1 MKITPLDIQHMV
13 FKVSFRGYD
22 RQDVDRFLEQ
32 IAQTVDELN
41 RETAALREKLG
52 STEGQLADSR
62 KAETA
67 LTRTLVST
75 QTMAEELKG
84 AAKRDAE
91 LIVKEAE
98 AMAADMLKQ
107 ARQELAKL
115 QVEVS
120 DLRKQRAMAIEKLRA
135 TLRTFDRV
143 VTMEAQDGDSAN
155 AGSQQNHGCGFWD
168 SECSGE
174 CRCRQDG
181 LPVTTKG
188 QEHLAG
194 PTLVWLF

>member
-13 FKVSFRGYD
+13 FKVSMRGYN

-41 RETAALREKLG
+41 REVALLREKLG
-52 STEGQLADSR
+52 ATEGQLTDSK

-75 QTMAEELKG
+75 QTMAEELKE

-98 AMAADMLKQ
+98 VMAADLLRNTRDEM
-107 ARQELAKL
+107 AKL
-115 QVEVS
+115 QHELS
-120 DLRKQRAMAIEKLRA
+120 DLRKQRAMAIERLRGTLRA
-135 TLRTFDRV
+135 FDRAL
-143 VTMEAQDGDSAN
+143 TMEEQDSDTP
-155 AGSQQNHGCGFWD
+155 AGIEPMVDDEPMTNPP
-168 SECSGE
+168 
-174 CRCRQDG
+174 R
-181 LPVTTKG
+181 
-188 QEHLAG
+188 
-194 PTLVWLF
+194 

>member
-1 MKITPLDIQHMV
+1 MRITPLDIQHMV
-13 FKVSFRGYD
+13 FKVSLRGYD

-52 STEGQLADSR
+52 ITEGQLADSR

-67 LTRTLVST
+67 LTKTLVST
-75 QTMAEELKG
+75 QTMAEELKE

-98 AMAADMLKQ
+98 IMAADLLKN

-115 QVEVS
+115 QQEIS
-120 DLRKQRAMAIEKLRA
+120 DLRKQRALAIERLRGTLRA
-135 TLRTFDRV
+135 FDRV
-143 VTMEAQDGDSAN
+143 LAMEEQDAS
-155 AGSQQNHGCGFWD
+155 
-168 SECSGE
+168 SGE
-174 CRCRQDG
+174 TIEPMVEDE
-181 LPVTTKG
+181 PMT
-188 QEHLAG
+188 G
-194 PTLVWLF
+194 PPSR

>member
-13 FKVSFRGYD
+13 FKVSLRGYD

-41 RETAALREKLG
+41 REAASLREKLG
-52 STEGQLADSR
+52 TTEGQLADSR
-62 KAETA
+62 NAETA

-75 QTMAEELKG
+75 QTMAEELKA

-98 AMAADMLKQ
+98 TMAADLLKS

-115 QVEVS
+115 QYEIS
-120 DLRKQRAMAIEKLRA
+120 ALRKQRAMAIERLRG
-135 TLRTFDRV
+135 TLRTVDRAL
-143 VTMEAQDGDSAN
+143 TLEEQDTDAP
-155 AGSQQNHGCGFWD
+155 AAVEPMVD
-168 SECSGE
+168 DE
-174 CRCRQDG
+174 
-181 LPVTTKG
+181 PMT
-188 QEHLAG
+188 G
-194 PTLVWLF
+194 PAPR

>member
-13 FKVSFRGYD
+13 FKVSLRGYD

-41 RETAALREKLG
+41 RESASLREKLG
-52 STEGQLADSR
+52 ATEGQLTDSR

-75 QTMAEELKG
+75 QTMAEELKE

-98 AMAADMLKQ
+98 SMAADLLKH
-107 ARQELAKL
+107 AREELAKL
-115 QVEVS
+115 HQELS
-120 DLRKQRAMAIEKLRA
+120 DLRKQRAMAIERLRG
-135 TLRTFDRV
+135 TLRTFDRAL
-143 VTMEAQDGDSAN
+143 TMEEQDRDAASAIEPLV
-155 AGSQQNHGCGFWD
+155 D
-168 SECSGE
+168 DE
-174 CRCRQDG
+174 
-181 LPVTTKG
+181 PMT
-188 QEHLAG
+188 G
-194 PTLVWLF
+194 PSR

>member
-13 FKVSFRGYD
+13 FKVSMRGYN

-41 RETAALREKLG
+41 REVAALREKLG
-52 STEGQLADSR
+52 ATEGQLTDSK

-75 QTMAEELKG
+75 QTMAEELKE

-98 AMAADMLKQ
+98 VMAADLLKSTREEM
-107 ARQELAKL
+107 ARL
-115 QVEVS
+115 QREIS
-120 DLRKQRAMAIEKLRA
+120 DLRKQRAMAIERLRG
-135 TLRTFDRV
+135 TLRTVDRAL
-143 VTMEAQDGDSAN
+143 TMEERDS
-155 AGSQQNHGCGFWD
+155 D
-168 SECSGE
+168 S
-174 CRCRQDG
+174 
-181 LPVTTKG
+181 
-188 QEHLAG
+188 
-194 PTLVWLF
+194 PTGMEPMVDDEPMTNPPR

>member
-13 FKVSFRGYD
+13 FKVSMRGYN

-52 STEGQLADSR
+52 GLEGQLADSR

-75 QTMAEELKG
+75 QTMAEGLKE

-98 AMAADMLKQ
+98 VMAADLLRNTREEM
-107 ARQELAKL
+107 AKL
-115 QVEVS
+115 QQELS
-120 DLRKQRAMAIEKLRA
+120 DLRKQRAMAIERLRG
-135 TLRTFDRV
+135 TLRTFDRAL
-143 VTMEAQDGDSAN
+143 TMEEQDRDP
-155 AGSQQNHGCGFWD
+155 AGTV
-168 SECSGE
+168 E
-174 CRCRQDG
+174 
-181 LPVTTKG
+181 P
-188 QEHLAG
+188 
-194 PTLVWLF
+194 LVDDEPMTGSSSR

>member
-13 FKVSFRGYD
+13 FKVSMRGYN

-41 RETAALREKLG
+41 REVGLLREKLG
-52 STEGQLADSR
+52 ATEGQLTDSK

-75 QTMAEELKG
+75 QTMTEELKE

-98 AMAADMLKQ
+98 VMAADLLRNTREEM
-107 ARQELAKL
+107 AKL
-115 QVEVS
+115 QHELS
-120 DLRKQRAMAIEKLRA
+120 DLRKQRAMAIERLRG
-135 TLRTFDRV
+135 TLRSFDRAL
-143 VTMEAQDGDSAN
+143 TMEEQDSDSPAAIEPMVDDEPMTN
-155 AGSQQNHGCGFWD
+155 PP
-168 SECSGE
+168 
-174 CRCRQDG
+174 R
-181 LPVTTKG
+181 
-188 QEHLAG
+188 
-194 PTLVWLF
+194 

>member
-13 FKVSFRGYD
+13 FKVSLRGYD

-41 RETAALREKLG
+41 REASALREKLG
-52 STEGQLADSR
+52 TTEGQLADSR

-75 QTMAEELKG
+75 QTMAEDLKA

-98 AMAADMLKQ
+98 TMAGDLLKN
-107 ARQELAKL
+107 AREELAKL
-115 QVEVS
+115 QYEIS
-120 DLRKQRAMAIEKLRA
+120 ALRKQRAMAIERLRG
-135 TLRTFDRV
+135 TLRTVDRAL
-143 VTMEAQDGDSAN
+143 TMEEQDSDAP
-155 AGSQQNHGCGFWD
+155 AAVEPMVD
-168 SECSGE
+168 DE
-174 CRCRQDG
+174 
-181 LPVTTKG
+181 PMT
-188 QEHLAG
+188 G
-194 PTLVWLF
+194 PPSR

>member
-13 FKVSFRGYD
+13 FKVSMRGYN

-52 STEGQLADSR
+52 TTEGQLSDSK

-75 QTMAEELKG
+75 QTMAEELKE

-98 AMAADMLKQ
+98 TMAADLLRH
-107 ARQELAKL
+107 AREEMAKL
-115 QVEVS
+115 QHEIS
-120 DLRKQRAMAIEKLRA
+120 DLRKQRAMAVERLRG
-135 TLRTFDRV
+135 TLRSFDRMLA
-143 VTMEAQDGDSAN
+143 MEEQDRDSAS
-155 AGSQQNHGCGFWD
+155 AVEPMVD
-168 SECSGE
+168 DE
-174 CRCRQDG
+174 
-181 LPVTTKG
+181 PMT
-188 QEHLAG
+188 G
-194 PTLVWLF
+194 PPR

>member
-1 MKITPLDIQHMV
+1 MRITPLDIQHMV
-13 FKVSFRGYD
+13 FKVSLRGYD

-52 STEGQLADSR
+52 ITEGQLADSR

-67 LTRTLVST
+67 LTKTLVST
-75 QTMAEELKG
+75 QTMAEELKE

-98 AMAADMLKQ
+98 IMAADLLKN

-115 QVEVS
+115 QQEIS
-120 DLRKQRAMAIEKLRA
+120 DLRKQRALAIERLRGTLRA
-135 TLRTFDRV
+135 FDRV
-143 VTMEAQDGDSAN
+143 LAMEEQDAS
-155 AGSQQNHGCGFWD
+155 F
-168 SECSGE
+168 GE
-174 CRCRQDG
+174 TIEPMVEDE
-181 LPVTTKG
+181 PMT
-188 QEHLAG
+188 G
-194 PTLVWLF
+194 PPSR

>member
-1 MKITPLDIQHMV
+1 MKLTPLDIQHMV
-13 FKVSFRGYD
+13 FKVSLRGYD

-32 IAQTVDELN
+32 VAQTVDELN

-52 STEGQLADSR
+52 VAEGQLADSR

-75 QTMAEELKG
+75 QAMAEELKE

-91 LIVKEAE
+91 LIIKEAE
-98 AMAADMLKQ
+98 VMAEDMLKH

-115 QVEVS
+115 QQEIS
-120 DLRKQRAMAIEKLRA
+120 DLRKQRALAIERLRS

-143 VTMEAQDGDSAN
+143 LTIEEQDGVSN
-155 AGSQQNHGCGFWD
+155 AAVEPMVED
-168 SECSGE
+168 E
-174 CRCRQDG
+174 
-181 LPVTTKG
+181 PKT
-188 QEHLAG
+188 G
-194 PTLVWLF
+194 PTSR

>member
-13 FKVSFRGYD
+13 FKVSLRGYD

-41 RETAALREKLG
+41 REAASLREKLG
-52 STEGQLADSR
+52 TTEGQLADSR

-75 QTMAEELKG
+75 QTMAEELKA

-98 AMAADMLKQ
+98 TMAADLLKS

-115 QVEVS
+115 QYEIYA
-120 DLRKQRAMAIEKLRA
+120 LRKQRAMAIERLRG
-135 TLRTFDRV
+135 TLRTVDRAL
-143 VTMEAQDGDSAN
+143 TLEEQDTDAP
-155 AGSQQNHGCGFWD
+155 AAVEPMVD
-168 SECSGE
+168 DE
-174 CRCRQDG
+174 
-181 LPVTTKG
+181 PMT
-188 QEHLAG
+188 G
-194 PTLVWLF
+194 PAPR

>member
-13 FKVSFRGYD
+13 FKVSMRGYN

-41 RETAALREKLG
+41 REVALLRDRLG
-52 STEGQLADSR
+52 ATEGQLTDSK

-75 QTMAEELKG
+75 QTMAEELKA

-98 AMAADMLKQ
+98 VMAADLLRNTREEM
-107 ARQELAKL
+107 AKL
-115 QVEVS
+115 QHELS
-120 DLRKQRAMAIEKLRA
+120 DLRKQRAMAIERLRG
-135 TLRTFDRV
+135 TLRSF
-143 VTMEAQDGDSAN
+143 
-155 AGSQQNHGCGFWD
+155 
-168 SECSGE
+168 
-174 CRCRQDG
+174 
-181 LPVTTKG
+181 
-188 QEHLAG
+188 
-194 PTLVWLF
+194 

>member
-13 FKVSFRGYD
+13 FKVAFRGYH

-32 IAQTVDELN
+32 LAQTVDELN

-52 STEGQLADSR
+52 ATEGQLADSR

-75 QTMAEELKG
+75 QTMAEELKD

-98 AMAADMLKQ
+98 AMAADLLKQ
-107 ARQELAKL
+107 SRQELAKL
-115 QVEVS
+115 QVEIS
-120 DLRKQRAMAIEKLRA
+120 DLRKQRAMAIERLRGTLRA
-135 TLRTFDRV
+135 FDRV
-143 VTMEAQDGDSAN
+143 VTMEAQDGDAV
-155 AGSQQNHGCGFWD
+155 
-168 SECSGE
+168 
-174 CRCRQDG
+174 
-181 LPVTTKG
+181 LPIEPMVDDEPLG
-188 QEHLAG
+188 G
-194 PTLVWLF
+194 PPR

>member
-13 FKVSFRGYD
+13 FKVSMRGYN

-41 RETAALREKLG
+41 REVAALREKLG
-52 STEGQLADSR
+52 ATEGQLTDSK

-75 QTMAEELKG
+75 QTMAEELKE

-98 AMAADMLKQ
+98 VMAADLLKNT
-107 ARQELAKL
+107 REEMAKL
-115 QVEVS
+115 QRELS
-120 DLRKQRAMAIEKLRA
+120 DLRKRRAMAIERLRG
-135 TLRTFDRV
+135 TLRSLDHAL
-143 VTMEAQDGDSAN
+143 TMEEQDGDS
-155 AGSQQNHGCGFWD
+155 
-168 SECSGE
+168 
-174 CRCRQDG
+174 
-181 LPVTTKG
+181 
-188 QEHLAG
+188 
-194 PTLVWLF
+194 PTGMEPMVDDEPMTNPPR

>member
-13 FKVSFRGYD
+13 FKVSLRGYD

-52 STEGQLADSR
+52 STEGQLADSK

-75 QTMAEELKG
+75 QTMAEELKE

-98 AMAADMLKQ
+98 VMAADILKNT
-107 ARQELAKL
+107 REEMAKL
-115 QVEVS
+115 QREIS
-120 DLRKQRAMAIEKLRA
+120 DLRKQRAMAIERLRG
-135 TLRTFDRV
+135 TLRTVDRAL
-143 VTMEAQDGDSAN
+143 TMEERDGDSPT
-155 AGSQQNHGCGFWD
+155 GMEPMVED
-168 SECSGE
+168 E
-174 CRCRQDG
+174 
-181 LPVTTKG
+181 PMT
-188 QEHLAG
+188 G
-194 PTLVWLF
+194 PSR

>member
-13 FKVSFRGYD
+13 FKVSMRGYN

-52 STEGQLADSR
+52 TTEGQLSDSR

-75 QTMAEELKG
+75 QTMAEELK
-84 AAKRDAE
+84 ASAKRDAE

-98 AMAADMLKQ
+98 TMAADLLRN
-107 ARQELAKL
+107 AREEMAKL
-115 QVEVS
+115 QHEIS
-120 DLRKQRAMAIEKLRA
+120 DLRKQRAMAVERLRG
-135 TLRTFDRV
+135 TLRSFDRMLA
-143 VTMEAQDGDSAN
+143 MEEQDGDSAS
-155 AGSQQNHGCGFWD
+155 AVEPMVD
-168 SECSGE
+168 DE
-174 CRCRQDG
+174 
-181 LPVTTKG
+181 PMT
-188 QEHLAG
+188 G
-194 PTLVWLF
+194 PSR

>member
-1 MKITPLDIQHMV
+1 MKLTPLDIQHMV
-13 FKVSFRGYD
+13 FKVSLRGYD

-32 IAQTVDELN
+32 VAQTVDELN

-52 STEGQLADSR
+52 VAEGQLADSR

-75 QTMAEELKG
+75 QAMAEELKE

-91 LIVKEAE
+91 LIIKEAE
-98 AMAADMLKQ
+98 VMAEDMLKH

-115 QVEVS
+115 QQEIS
-120 DLRKQRAMAIEKLRA
+120 DLRKQRALAIERLRS

-143 VTMEAQDGDSAN
+143 LTIEEQDGVSN
-155 AGSQQNHGCGFWD
+155 AAVEPMVEDEPKTGSP
-168 SECSGE
+168 S
-174 CRCRQDG
+174 R
-181 LPVTTKG
+181 
-188 QEHLAG
+188 
-194 PTLVWLF
+194 

>member
-13 FKVSFRGYD
+13 FKVSMRGYN

-41 RETAALREKLG
+41 REASALREKLG
-52 STEGQLADSR
+52 ATEGQLVDSR

-75 QTMAEELKG
+75 QTMAEELKA

-98 AMAADMLKQ
+98 VMAADLLRNTREEM
-107 ARQELAKL
+107 AKL
-115 QVEVS
+115 QHELS
-120 DLRKQRAMAIEKLRA
+120 DLRKQRAMAIERLRG
-135 TLRTFDRV
+135 TLRTFDR
-143 VTMEAQDGDSAN
+143 TLKMEEQDGESTAVEPMVD
-155 AGSQQNHGCGFWD
+155 D
-168 SECSGE
+168 E
-174 CRCRQDG
+174 
-181 LPVTTKG
+181 PMT
-188 QEHLAG
+188 G
-194 PTLVWLF
+194 PSSR

>member
-13 FKVSFRGYD
+13 FKVSLRGYD

-41 RETAALREKLG
+41 REAASLREKLG
-52 STEGQLADSR
+52 TTEGQLADSR

-75 QTMAEELKG
+75 QTMAEELKA

-98 AMAADMLKQ
+98 TMAADLLKS

-115 QVEVS
+115 QYEIS
-120 DLRKQRAMAIEKLRA
+120 ALRKQRAMAIERLRG
-135 TLRTFDRV
+135 TLRTVDRAL
-143 VTMEAQDGDSAN
+143 TLEEQDTDAP
-155 AGSQQNHGCGFWD
+155 AAVEPMVD
-168 SECSGE
+168 DE
-174 CRCRQDG
+174 
-181 LPVTTKG
+181 PMT
-188 QEHLAG
+188 G
-194 PTLVWLF
+194 PAPR

>member
-13 FKVSFRGYD
+13 FKVSFRGYN

-52 STEGQLADSR
+52 VSEGQLVDSR

-75 QTMAEELKG
+75 QTMAEELKE

-98 AMAADMLKQ
+98 MMASDLLKH
-107 ARQELAKL
+107 AREELAKL
-115 QVEVS
+115 QHEIS
-120 DLRKQRAMAIEKLRA
+120 DLRKQRAMAIERLRG
-135 TLRTFDRV
+135 TLRTVDRAL
-143 VTMEAQDGDSAN
+143 TMEEQDGDPSL
-155 AGSQQNHGCGFWD
+155 GVEPMVD
-168 SECSGE
+168 DE
-174 CRCRQDG
+174 
-181 LPVTTKG
+181 PMT
-188 QEHLAG
+188 G
-194 PTLVWLF
+194 PAPR